1 MITSSSLSTY
11 SSTYGVG
18 IYSLLITTP
27 EGHLLLY
34 KQVHQPE
41 TIPFQWKT
49 SLSSLHVHLLH
60 NRWIGLDSEMDVAIG
75 GGTFHP
81 IQQTKEEPVQ
91 VIPSQEKD
99 LSQDLLAFISWDEGL
114 TENPKEPKEPKES
127 KKSKEKRLKESK
139 RTKSSDTATS
149 KRIEGIQVD
158 SFLNSVFG

>member
-1 MITSSSLSTY
+1 
-11 SSTYGVG
+11 
-18 IYSLLITTP
+18 
-27 EGHLLLY
+27 
-34 KQVHQPE
+34 
-41 TIPFQWKT
+41 
-49 SLSSLHVHLLH
+49 
-60 NRWIGLDSEMDVAIG
+60 MDVAIG

-81 IQQTKEEPVQ
+81 VQQTKEEPVQ

-127 KKSKEKRLKESK
+127 KKPKEKRLKESK
-139 RTKSSDTATS
+139 RTTSSDTATS